1 MVGTSKTQSIRKWDV
16 TMHVVSEHELNL
28 SAKLYGLL
36 GGLSAEISQL
46 PTERTVRDWT
56 EGEVLHSVCRC
67 KDALIDALRCAL
79 RLSQLGELDELSR
92 QRRSPRSCSTAPR
105 IRSDSSTWRMS
116 WYSKVARVRCR
127 RGGKF

>member
-1 MVGTSKTQSIRKWDV
+1 
-16 TMHVVSEHELNL
+16 MHVVSEHELNL

-36 GGLSAEISQL
+36 GGLSAEITQL

-79 RLSQLGELDELSR
+79 RLSQLGELDEISR
-92 QRRSPRSCSTAPR
+92 QWIAEVLQYSEEDQALLEHVEDVLAHECRSSLP
-105 IRSDSSTWRMS
+105 
-116 WYSKVARVRCR
+116 
-127 RGGKF
+127 